1 MKCCPLS
8 ASSSAQVSYR
18 NMVYVVIT
26 CVWVNE
32 GPRSHW
38 DGRKLSLFSKSQ
50 GLTVKEERNS
60 SRARKKYVS
69 SSVPPLESDKTFPW
83 TLVLWGDDIYVVTAD
98 VGVQPWLN
106 SDGNFNQVGRR
117 WKSPKQQVPKSVVIR
132 DVCVREGTLC
142 VCLSWAAMIQKLELQ
157 EETGQSLPILSSIHA
172 YEPPETLCRRN
183 KLKLRSGSGGG
194 CWGFAMNEV
203 FVRLLWCLQSG
214 TALVQLSLQIHQ
226 PWGTSPLET
235 KRSCFQHSQ
244 DDEALQCLQNQRLI
258 RMA

>member
-1 MKCCPLS
+1 MRGPEVIEMGGNCPCS
-8 ASSSAQVSYR
+8 PKARVSLWR
-18 NMVYVVIT
+18 RKGTVAEQGKNMLAAL
-26 CVWVNE
+26 CLRWNQ
-32 GPRSHW
+32 
-38 DGRKLSLFSKSQ
+38 K
-50 GLTVKEERNS
+50 
-60 SRARKKYVS
+60 
-69 SSVPPLESDKTFPW
+69 KTFPW

>member
-132 DVCVREGTLC
+132 DVCVRGEPSVC
-142 VCLSWAAMIQKLELQ
+142 VFPEQPWSKN
-157 EETGQSLPILSSIHA
+157 LSSRK
-172 YEPPETLCRRN
+172 RRD
-183 KLKLRSGSGGG
+183 KVSPSSVA
-194 CWGFAMNEV
+194 FMPMN
-203 FVRLLWCLQSG
+203 
-214 TALVQLSLQIHQ
+214 H
-226 PWGTSPLET
+226 
-235 KRSCFQHSQ
+235 
-244 DDEALQCLQNQRLI
+244 QRLYAGETSWSWEVDVGAAAEDFLWM
-258 RMA
+258 RCSSGCSVAYKVGQP